1 MLKKA
6 ILLGAG
12 LTLASA
18 VTLMGGCSAAATAPE
33 LMTTTKTPGQYNNQL
48 SRVLNNNTRGI
59 WNDADR
65 LFFLDKNQN
74 LQPFVAP

>member
-12 LTLASA
+12 LTLATA
-18 VTLMGGCSAAATAPE
+18 ATMMGGCSSAATAPE
-33 LMTTTKTPGQYNNQL
+33 LMTTAKTPGQYNNQL
-48 SRVLNNNTRGI
+48 SRVINNNTRGI